1 MYASTVIELLR
12 EKCACC
18 SIGGPNVTPKYF
30 TGEFLM
36 IYVKL
41 FSLYSP
47 NISHRLTLLRRY
59 TSRVFLMYFNNLKVE
74 TQFFIFKNELTDIII
89 NIRVCTN
96 RNLVHDT
103 SINNN
108 WKIRHFKDYEEV

>member
-1 MYASTVIELLR
+1 MCLLQHWRTERNSQVLYWRIFNDLRQTFLTVFPEHL
-12 EKCACC
+12 AQVDFATPVYQQ
-18 SIGGPNVTPKYF
+18 SIPY
-30 TGEFLM
+30 
-36 IYVKL
+36 
-41 FSLYSP
+41 
-47 NISHRLTLLRRY
+47 
-59 TSRVFLMYFNNLKVE
+59 MYFNNLKVE

-89 NIRVCTN
+89 NIRVCSN